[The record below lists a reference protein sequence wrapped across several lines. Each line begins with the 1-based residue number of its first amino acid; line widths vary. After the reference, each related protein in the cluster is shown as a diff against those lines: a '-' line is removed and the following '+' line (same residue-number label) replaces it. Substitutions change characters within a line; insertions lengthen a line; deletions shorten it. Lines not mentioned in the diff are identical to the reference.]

1 MSESEKHD
9 RFIEMASEASASGAF
24 ACIVGPCGQVAVCG
38 PENSRMSI
46 DTTARFVATAMIALD
61 TVLDMVASSTGV
73 PIADVREE
81 VLRHY
86 GRGRLADVTVERNV
100 DPNKD

>member
-1 MSESEKHD
+1 MSESAKHD
-9 RFIEMASEASASGAF
+9 RLIEMASEASAAGAF
-24 ACIVGPCGQVAVCG
+24 ACIVCPCGQVAVCG
-38 PENSRMSI
+38 PEDSKMSI

-61 TVLDMVASSTGV
+61 TVLDMVASSAGV

-81 VLRHY
+81 VLRRY
-86 GRGRLADVTVERNV
+86 GNGKLAGVVVERNI